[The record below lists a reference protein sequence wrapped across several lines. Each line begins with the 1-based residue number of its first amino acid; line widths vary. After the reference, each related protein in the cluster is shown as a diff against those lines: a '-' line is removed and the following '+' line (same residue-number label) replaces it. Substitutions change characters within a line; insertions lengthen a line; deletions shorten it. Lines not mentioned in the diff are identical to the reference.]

1 MDLNDFVNFN
11 LCFCAILCQRI
22 PLAETGTFYHCMEL
36 NDFVNF
42 NSCFCPILCRHIPL
56 AETGCRKQWMEKADI
71 DIYLKDECVYICNC
85 VLPLNFLG
93 VLSPF
98 EEFEVL
104 LEPSWPGHLQLG
116 QRPKPKPN
124 KTKLKSK
131 IELKQCFWS
140 ILCYS
145 EFSVIKSMYSSW
157 RNQWIKPMPMNS
169 LFLGTMF
176 GPCLDH
182 V

>member
-1 MDLNDFVNFN
+1 M
-11 LCFCAILCQRI
+11 
-22 PLAETGTFYHCMEL
+22 
-36 NDFVNF
+36 
-42 NSCFCPILCRHIPL
+42 
-56 AETGCRKQWMEKADI
+56 
-71 DIYLKDECVYICNC
+71 YICNC
-85 VLPLNFLG
+85 VLPLDFLG

-145 EFSVIKSMYSSW
+145 EFSVIKKHVLKLEKLMDKAHAYE
-157 RNQWIKPMPMNS
+157 
-169 LFLGTMF
+169 LFIFGDHVWAMF
-176 GPCLDH
+176 GSCL